1 MPATQGRDNATFTL
15 METRTRT
22 IARLIK
28 QAEHYLQH
36 HDWDEAAVRC
46 YRILALDAQNT
57 EAQQKLRQIYL
68 QRELV
73 EDMRTAV
80 SRLSDPDDASPHQQR
95 RRLAFS
101 YKVLSRWD
109 GWLQDDSEQTPVDE
123 LEEVAHIL
131 NTAYLHGDD
140 RKLLDAWNR
149 YVEACERHAPQRRA
163 LQWWMAKQYA
173 QHGFFADAAEVL
185 TEMLGRGPDDYDARY
200 MLAEMRWWRDHAG
213 CIAWIP

>member
-1 MPATQGRDNATFTL
+1 

-28 QAEHYLQH
+28 QAEHYILH

-46 YRILALDAQNT
+46 YRILALDGSNR

-80 SRLSDPDDASPHQQR
+80 SRLSNPDDASPHLYR

-109 GWLQDDSEQTPVDE
+109 GWLKDDSEQTPVDE

-131 NTAYLHGDD
+131 NTAYLYGDD
-140 RKLLDAWNR
+140 SKLLEVWNR
-149 YVEACERHAPQRRA
+149 YVESCQRYPQHRPA
-163 LQWWMAKQYA
+163 IQWWMAKQYA

-200 MLAEMRWWRDHAG
+200 VLAEMRWWRDHAG
-213 CIAWIP
+213 CIAWVSQ